1 MTQKDYIIR
10 IAEDVG
16 RALAQII
23 YHKEIQD
30 YQGALS
36 IIDELF
42 RQTVGASSDFLHVIS
57 EETLLAMLTL
67 LGVLNVE
74 KALLI
79 ATLLKAEG
87 DIFEVQGHPDEAY
100 ESHLKSLNLFLEIL
114 LRDDNLH
121 DLRISTEVE
130 DLLTRLDTYE
140 LPLHTRRHLFQLY
153 VCTFLREDSSKGHY
167 VVSRKW

>member
-1 MTQKDYIIR
+1 MTQKDYILR

-23 YHKEIQD
+23 YHKEIHD

-36 IIDELF
+36 LIDELF
-42 RQTVGASSDFLHVIS
+42 KQVVGAGSGFIHAIS

-67 LGVLNVE
+67 LGILNLE

-87 DIFEVQGHPDEAY
+87 DIYEDQGNSDEAY
-100 ESHLKSLNLFLEIL
+100 YSYLKSLNLFLEIL

-121 DLRISTEVE
+121 DLRCSAQVE
-130 DLLTRLDTYE
+130 DLLGKLEAYD
-140 LPLHTRRHLFQLY
+140 LPLNTRRLLSNFFRNDH
-153 VCTFLREDSSKGHY
+153 
-167 VVSRKW
+167 

>member
-1 MTQKDYIIR
+1 MTQKDYILR

-23 YHKEIQD
+23 YHKKIQD

-36 IIDELF
+36 LIDELF
-42 RQTVGASSDFLHVIS
+42 KQTLGAGSGFIHAIS

-67 LGVLNVE
+67 VGVLNLE

-87 DIFEVQGHPDEAY
+87 DIYEDQGNPDEAY
-100 ESHLKSLNLFLEIL
+100 DSYLKSLNLFLEIL

-121 DLRISTEVE
+121 DLRVSQEIE
-130 DLLTRLDTYE
+130 DLLGKLEAYE
-140 LPLHTRRHLFQLY
+140 LPLNTRQLLSEY
-153 VCTFLREDSSKGHY
+153 YQQIGE
-167 VVSRKW
+167 

>member
-1 MTQKDYIIR
+1 MTQKDYILR

-23 YHKEIQD
+23 YHKKIQD

-36 IIDELF
+36 LIDELF
-42 RQTVGASSDFLHVIS
+42 KQTLGAGSGFIHAIS

-67 LGVLNVE
+67 VGVLNLE

-87 DIFEVQGHPDEAY
+87 DIYEDQGNPDEAY
-100 ESHLKSLNLFLEIL
+100 DSYLKSLNLFLEIL

-121 DLRISTEVE
+121 DLRVSQEIE
-130 DLLTRLDTYE
+130 DLLGKLEAYE
-140 LPLHTRRHLFQLY
+140 LPLNTRHLLSQY
-153 VCTFLREDSSKGHY
+153 YEQIGE
-167 VVSRKW
+167 

>member
-1 MTQKDYIIR
+1 MTQKDYILR

-23 YHKEIQD
+23 YHKEIHD

-36 IIDELF
+36 LIDELF
-42 RQTVGASSDFLHVIS
+42 KQTVGMGSGFIHAIS

-67 LGVLNVE
+67 LGILNVE

-87 DIFEVQGHPDEAY
+87 DIYEDQGNPDAAY
-100 ESHLKSLNLFLEIL
+100 DSYLKSLNLFLEIL

-121 DLRISTEVE
+121 DLHVFPQVE
-130 DLLTRLDTYE
+130 DLLGKLEEYE
-140 LPLHTRRHLFQLY
+140 LPLNTRCLLSQY
-153 VCTFLREDSSKGHY
+153 YKQIGE
-167 VVSRKW
+167 